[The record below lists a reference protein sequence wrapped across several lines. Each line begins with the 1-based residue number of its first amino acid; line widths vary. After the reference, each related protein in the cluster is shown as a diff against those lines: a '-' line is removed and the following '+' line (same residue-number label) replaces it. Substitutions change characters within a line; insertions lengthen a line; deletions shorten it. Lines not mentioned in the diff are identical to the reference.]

1 MKKRRFNFLILA
13 FTIVLIF
20 TFSDVSALF
29 AQTAAD
35 EEFTL
40 EEITVTAMK
49 RAENQQKVP
58 IAMEVISAAEIR
70 ELGKNDIDE
79 ILSGISNAIIEK
91 AQDGYRITVRGVTDN
106 SEAYHGMSMAPPAVA
121 INTDGVYSNR
131 KDTGGGLFDI
141 ERVEVLYGPQSTM
154 YSSNSPGGI
163 VNVITAQPKTD
174 KFEVSGSIEAGNYE
188 LLHTEGAVNVP
199 LSDKVAMRASF
210 STNVRGAYLTSGS
223 DNEDTKSMRLR
234 TLIQPND
241 KLSFTVTGEM
251 SKNQGSGFGGGVVA
265 FAYQD
270 DKYYPD
276 GTKLTDPWTGVETD
290 NKSSNDQ
297 TARKISGQIN
307 WDTGIG
313 TLVMTPSYS
322 TRQGSS
328 EEVRGAM
335 PGGGG
340 APPPPM
346 SFGGGGFLVPAQGT
360 GGTEESVTF
369 MKQRAREKGLEVRM
383 TSASDFFFK
392 WILGGTYYL
401 AKDGQRM
408 DSEEY
413 ITTGTG
419 SWSNRLNTNK
429 NRALF
434 ANITYPIVDRFRV
447 TAGYRKSWDTMI
459 SDNEEVRGAL
469 PGGDVPPGTLEYSLE
484 HSEMSTAGSP
494 DYKLGFEFDLGT
506 NSMVYADYSTSYRVQ
521 GMGGRG
527 GTQEPEKL
535 KAYTLGAKNRFFD
548 NKLQLN
554 GSVYYYDYRNYRAG
568 GNDVMAWLWDY
579 TENVIGTPPN
589 LIMENGE
596 YFREPYANGTGDGR
610 MIGVDLSS
618 SIVITPKD
626 MVNLSVSYIKSEWTD
641 LSMTYKYTYTLVYVE
656 SDAEKPYPHTDI
668 VPQLGANYNGKS
680 MMSSPPWN
688 INLTYDHTFSLW
700 NGGTI
705 RASINTKYKS
715 EFSLS
720 WRESDYPMNFQESYF
735 MEDVNVVYNNP
746 DGVWNLSTYVKNIT
760 NYAEKRMIMNAGGG
774 KLLSI
779 GNPRTYGAVLSVKF

>member
-1 MKKRRFNFLILA
+1 MKKRGLNFVFLA
-13 FTIVLIF
+13 CTIGLIF

-106 SEAYHGMSMAPPAVA
+106 SEAYHGMSQAPPAVA

-154 YSSNSPGGI
+154 YSSNSPGGV

-174 KFEVSGSIEAGNYE
+174 KFGVTGSIEVGNYN
-188 LLHTEGAVNVP
+188 LLHTEGSVNVP
-199 LSDKVAMRASF
+199 MSDKTAMRASF
-210 STNVRGAYLTSGS
+210 STNVRDPYLSSGQ
-223 DNEDTKSMRLR
+223 DNEDTKALRLR
-234 TLIQPND
+234 TLIEPND
-241 KLSFTVTGEM
+241 KFSFTITGEL

-265 FAYQD
+265 FAHQD

-276 GTKLTDPWTGVETD
+276 GTKLTDPWTGVESD

-297 TARKISGQIN
+297 TARKLSGQIN
-307 WDTGIG
+307 LDTGFA
-313 TLVMTPSYS
+313 TLVITPSYS
-322 TRQGSS
+322 TRQGTS

-335 PGGGG
+335 GPGGG
-340 APPPPM
+340 APPPM
-346 SFGGGGFLVPAQGT
+346 SFSRGSGFLVPAQAA
-360 GGTEESVTF
+360 TEETVTF
-369 MKQRAREKGLEVRM
+369 MKQRAREKGMEARM

-392 WILGGTYYL
+392 WILGATYYL
-401 AKDGQRM
+401 SMDAQRM

-413 ITTGTG
+413 LTTGTG
-419 SWSNRLNTNK
+419 TWSYRNNQNK
-429 NRALF
+429 NRAIF
-434 ANITYPIVDRFRV
+434 ANITYPIMDVFRV
-447 TAGYRKSWDTMI
+447 TAGYRKSWDKMI
-459 SDNEEVRGAL
+459 QDNEEIRGAL
-469 PGGDVPPGTLEYSLE
+469 PGGSLPPGTLEYSKE
-484 HSEMSTAGSP
+484 HSVMDTGGSP
-494 DYKLGFEFDLGT
+494 DYKLGFEFDMGT
-506 NSMVYADYSTSYRVQ
+506 NSMVYADYSTSYRVS
-521 GMGGRG
+521 MGGGPG
-527 GTQEPEKL
+527 GGGQQEPEKL
-535 KAYTLGAKNRFFD
+535 KAYSLGSKNRFLD

-554 GSVYYYDYRNYRAG
+554 GTVYYYDYQNYRAG
-568 GNDVMAWLWDY
+568 GNDISAWLTDDGDM
-579 TENVIGTPPN
+579 V
-589 LIMENGE
+589 METGE
-596 YFREPYANGTGDGR
+596 YFREPNANGTGNGR
-610 MIGVDLSS
+610 MIGADISS

-626 MVNLSVSYIKSEWTD
+626 MVSLSISYIKSEWTD
-641 LSMTYKYTYTLVYVE
+641 LSMTYYYQDSLVYIE
-656 SDAEKPYPHTDI
+656 TPTPHLEWVHTE
-668 VPQLGANYNGKS
+668 GANYNGKP
-680 MMSSPPWN
+680 MMSTPPWN

-705 RASINTKYKS
+705 RASLSTKFKS
-715 EFSLS
+715 EYKLS
-720 WRESDYPMNFQESYF
+720 WRDSDYPINFQESYF
-735 MEDVNVVYNNP
+735 MEDFNLVYNNP
-746 DGVWNLSTYVKNIT
+746 DGVWNLSAYVKNIT